1 MILGGKSSKELQLF
15 LVVGL
20 LTVLLDY
27 FIYSSLAFFF
37 YFSISL
43 SKATGF
49 IAGTMFSYVMNSK
62 FTFGNNKFKK
72 GSVLKF
78 IIIYGAS
85 LILNVLSNNTLLFLY
100 DSVIFAYLIA
110 TSLSASWNFLGM
122 KFYVFNQKI

>member
-1 MILGGKSSKELQLF
+1 LILGGKSSKELQLF

-49 IAGTMFSYVMNSK
+49 IVGTVFSYVMNSK

-110 TSLSASWNFLGM
+110 TALSASWNFLGM